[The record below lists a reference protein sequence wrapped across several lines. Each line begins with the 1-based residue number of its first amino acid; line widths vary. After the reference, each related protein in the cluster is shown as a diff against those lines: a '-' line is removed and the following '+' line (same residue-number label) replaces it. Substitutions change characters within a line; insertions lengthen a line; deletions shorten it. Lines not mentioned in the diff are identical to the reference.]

1 MLTRHQTGGI
11 ASLSTFA
18 VPGLLVGSVPARELA
33 RQWQTVYNRGKATMP
48 FVAIASL
55 AGFAYVAYQQRSQG
69 QPAWTRYGLAGALTI
84 GIVPFT
90 IIAMTATNNSLM
102 QVASGATALGEDA
115 TRSLLLKWKGLNMAR
130 SMLPLAGAVVGLWTF
145 VVGEY

>member
-1 MLTRHQTGGI
+1 
-11 ASLSTFA
+11 
-18 VPGLLVGSVPARELA
+18 
-33 RQWQTVYNRGKATMP
+33 
-48 FVAIASL
+48 
-55 AGFAYVAYQQRSQG
+55 VAYQQKGQG

-90 IIAMTATNNSLM
+90 IIAMTATNNALM

-115 TRSLLLKWKGLNMAR
+115 TRSLLLKWKGLNMVR

-145 VVGEY
+145 VVGE